1 MEDVEKIITGE
12 LRPFIKDVKGDDF
25 YSPLFRGLAI
35 IAPNFQPHYTINFPA
50 PLFSSKIKY
59 YKRLID
65 NSITSELNKL
75 FELLGSSESDL
86 ILFHRKK
93 LFEKIKSY
101 IESVQRYIEIN
112 QFDLS
117 EITSKYADF
126 SINVQHNESTYIFN
140 YVLSALFRCYLEF
153 QAHYIQFIEEDKRQ
167 TISDF
172 YTLILK
178 KQVPENP
185 YIEEVVENTII
196 HVPEEGVGSEST
208 HEEISVSVQLVQDNY
223 SRFVNEVKPYIF
235 EDLPKFVQLSK
246 ENQKRLITLIVS
258 NELPFAVAMLHFL
271 EYPKRLKEVYSLNK
285 EKQYSH
291 IAKALGFSKR
301 SVKGNFLVLS
311 STSDEDRS
319 RYTSYL
325 YENKVEE
332 EYNLLLYK

>member
-65 NSITSELNKL
+65 NSITDELNKL

-93 LFEKIKSY
+93 LFENIKSY

-126 SINVQHNESTYIFN
+126 SVNFQHNECTYIFN
-140 YVLSALFRCYLEF
+140 YILTALIRCYLEF
-153 QAHYIQFIEEDKRQ
+153 QAHYIQYIDEDKQ
-167 TISDF
+167 YSISDF
-172 YTLILK
+172 YIQILK
-178 KQVPENP
+178 KQTPENTFITEIP
-185 YIEEVVENTII
+185 DIIPIEENLPIENVKKSTSRNDILSFLYKNLDKNPEAVTDLYNSLRDVV
-196 HVPEEGVGSEST
+196 
-208 HEEISVSVQLVQDNY
+208 
-223 SRFVNEVKPYIF
+223 
-235 EDLPKFVQLSK
+235 
-246 ENQKRLITLIVS
+246 RLIDSQT
-258 NELPFAVAMLHFL
+258 
-271 EYPKRLKEVYSLNK
+271 RLTDFKKVFSGKEVVNPIIWTGTPTELYYFIKYIHNIQKSVEDAKKQQWKITCHCFIGENNVCFDKSKLKSLKDPNP
-285 EKQYSH
+285 QS
-291 IAKALGFSKR
+291 IAKIEKAA
-301 SVKGNFLVLS
+301 N
-311 STSDEDRS
+311 
-319 RYTSYL
+319 
-325 YENKVEE
+325 
-332 EYNLLLYK
+332 NLTI